1 MLWVPHLCGMEL
13 VACMIMLL
21 HVTQVVGSK
30 HFISVCLEIIYSENL
45 CNQHFSKE
53 QQSFS
58 CNEDKQVLMLFKKDE
73 NVSKDRC

>member
-1 MLWVPHLCGMEL
+1 MTCV
-13 VACMIMLL
+13 IMLL

-30 HFISVCLEIIYSENL
+30 DFISVCLKIIYSENL

-58 CNEDKQVLMLFKKDE
+58 CNEDKQVLMLFKMDE
-73 NVSKDRC
+73 NVSKDCCGSRKITLNF